1 MIQNGWVFISE
12 PVFATAEFNQIE
24 QWLKCLYY
32 HMKSKKRPTLLEIQN
47 RIILPHLHGIYAQQW
62 IIDQCPNWKE
72 YKDFIYKLSKEKRQ
86 TWLSS
91 KGMYTRYKDQ
101 SVKKYMNQ
109 DPEVILKVYKK
120 SLGVIKTRNMKEL
133 VKKKVQSIILTK

>member
-1 MIQNGWVFISE
+1 MKPYKKAAVRLALPAGNYQFATQQADDFSQSNLEEHRERIIQNGWVFISE
-12 PVFATAEFNQIE
+12 LVFATAEFNQIK

-86 TWLSS
+86 T
-91 KGMYTRYKDQ
+91 
-101 SVKKYMNQ
+101 
-109 DPEVILKVYKK
+109 
-120 SLGVIKTRNMKEL
+120 
-133 VKKKVQSIILTK
+133 